1 MDIFGRP
8 RRVATCECER
18 SEDANMMQALLLMS
32 GNLLNRKLSE
42 TNSRISKFISNKVP
56 MDKAVDEVFLATL
69 SRLPRDQEKKEA
81 LAELVLAQN
90 PKEGLEDLLW
100 SLLNT
105 REFLFNH

>member
-1 MDIFGRP
+1 
-8 RRVATCECER
+8 
-18 SEDANMMQALLLMS
+18 
-32 GNLLNRKLSE
+32 
-42 TNSRISKFISNKVP
+42 
-56 MDKAVDEVFLATL
+56 VFLATL

-81 LAELVLAQN
+81 LAELALAQN

>member
-1 MDIFGRP
+1 
-8 RRVATCECER
+8 
-18 SEDANMMQALLLMS
+18 
-32 GNLLNRKLSE
+32 
-42 TNSRISKFISNKVP
+42 

-81 LAELVLAQN
+81 LAELALAQN